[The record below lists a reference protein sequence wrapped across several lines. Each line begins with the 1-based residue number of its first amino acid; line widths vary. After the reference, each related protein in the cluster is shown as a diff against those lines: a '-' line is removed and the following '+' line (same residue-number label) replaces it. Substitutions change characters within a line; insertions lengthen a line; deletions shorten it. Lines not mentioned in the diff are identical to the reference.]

1 MGALKTRDG
10 FTTGLGVLAATLG
23 SAVGLG
29 NIWKFPYLTGENGGA
44 ALILVYIISTLLVGL
59 PVMISEQMLGR
70 RARANAIGT
79 LQKLAPKRQPWWLI
93 GVAGC
98 LAAFLIMAF
107 YTEVAGWVFAYIFK
121 SLTGTILSTDPAS
134 TSAEFADM
142 TGSPAQSLIWQWI
155 VLIMIALIAIMG
167 VSKGIERTTKR
178 LMPIL
183 FVLLII
189 VCVRSLTLDGAGEG
203 LDFLLEPDFSK
214 LTGEVVLVAMGL
226 AFFKLSIGMGTM
238 ITYGSYF
245 RDDQN
250 IPTTAAKVMLAD
262 LTISL
267 LAGIAIFPAV
277 FAFDFNADAGPSLL
291 FITIP
296 AVFASMPLG
305 EIFIVLF
312 FVLTAIA
319 ATGAMLSLLEVPIA
333 VLDELTGLSR
343 TSATVITIGLL
354 ALVGAPAALSSS
366 TLADFTIADKTMFDL
381 YDYATSN
388 VLLPVGGFFLSV
400 FVGWVWGFDQ
410 VKRAL
415 SNSGALRN
423 ERIIQAFFGT
433 VKFVTPVLV
442 LLVLLDGLNVI

>member
-44 ALILVYIISTLLVGL
+44 AFILVYIISTLLVGL

-155 VLIMIALIAIMG
+155 FLIMIALIAIMG

-189 VCVRSLTLDGAGEG
+189 ARAQPDARRRGRGP
-203 LDFLLEPDFSK
+203 DFLLEPDFSK

-226 AFFKLSIGMGTM
+226 AFFS
-238 ITYGSYF
+238 
-245 RDDQN
+245 
-250 IPTTAAKVMLAD
+250 
-262 LTISL
+262 
-267 LAGIAIFPAV
+267 
-277 FAFDFNADAGPSLL
+277 
-291 FITIP
+291 
-296 AVFASMPLG
+296 
-305 EIFIVLF
+305 
-312 FVLTAIA
+312 
-319 ATGAMLSLLEVPIA
+319 
-333 VLDELTGLSR
+333 SR
-343 TSATVITIGLL
+343 SAW
-354 ALVGAPAALSSS
+354 AP
-366 TLADFTIADKTMFDL
+366 
-381 YDYATSN
+381 
-388 VLLPVGGFFLSV
+388 
-400 FVGWVWGFDQ
+400 
-410 VKRAL
+410 
-415 SNSGALRN
+415 
-423 ERIIQAFFGT
+423 
-433 VKFVTPVLV
+433 
-442 LLVLLDGLNVI
+442 

>member
-1 MGALKTRDG
+1 
-10 FTTGLGVLAATLG
+10 
-23 SAVGLG
+23 
-29 NIWKFPYLTGENGGA
+29 
-44 ALILVYIISTLLVGL
+44 
-59 PVMISEQMLGR
+59 
-70 RARANAIGT
+70 
-79 LQKLAPKRQPWWLI
+79 
-93 GVAGC
+93 
-98 LAAFLIMAF
+98 
-107 YTEVAGWVFAYIFK
+107 
-121 SLTGTILSTDPAS
+121 
-134 TSAEFADM
+134 
-142 TGSPAQSLIWQWI
+142 
-155 VLIMIALIAIMG
+155 
-167 VSKGIERTTKR
+167 
-178 LMPIL
+178 
-183 FVLLII
+183 
-189 VCVRSLTLDGAGEG
+189 
-203 LDFLLEPDFSK
+203 
-214 LTGEVVLVAMGL
+214 
-226 AFFKLSIGMGTM
+226 
-238 ITYGSYF
+238 
-245 RDDQN
+245 
-250 IPTTAAKVMLAD
+250 MLAD

-277 FAFDFNADAGPSLL
+277 FAFGFNADAGPSLL

-343 TSATVITIGLL
+343 TSATVITIVLL